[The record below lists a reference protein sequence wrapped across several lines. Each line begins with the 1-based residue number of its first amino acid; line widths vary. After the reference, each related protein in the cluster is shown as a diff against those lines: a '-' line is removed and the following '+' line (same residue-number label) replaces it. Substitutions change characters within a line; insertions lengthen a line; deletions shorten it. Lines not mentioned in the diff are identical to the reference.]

1 MWLALESVQPVSTQ
15 LALEIPPAAPLGC
28 ASPMPCSCR
37 RCRPLTSRRTGT
49 IQARV
54 LELLSDGRQ
63 RTAATIALSL
73 GEGADT
79 VARELRKLRRV
90 ERRLFCVARVGGHQR
105 AVWFLVAA

>member
-1 MWLALESVQPVSTQ
+1 MSQTVQ
-15 LALEIPPAAPLGC
+15 LRLEIPPRSTAVDYIC
-28 ASPMPCSCR
+28 ASPLPCACR

-49 IQARV
+49 IQARI

-63 RTAATIALSL
+63 RTAASIALSL

-90 ERRLFCVARVGGHQR
+90 ERRLFCVAQVGGHHR
-105 AVWFLVAA
+105 AVWFLINQ